1 MIFVQVNVLWEHTTC
16 RVAVD
21 AKRRPRFGV
30 GMYLRTTSQ
39 RNTDGSTVRYVQ
51 LAHNRRV
58 EGVTQAQ
65 VLLNL
70 GEDKL
75 DPDGSPRSTA
85 TAVNRPPPMA
95 FARRSARR

>member
-1 MIFVQVNVLWEHTTC
+1 
-16 RVAVD
+16 
-21 AKRRPRFGV
+21 
-30 GMYLRTTSQ
+30 MYLRTTSR

-70 GEDKL
+70 GREDKL
-75 DPDGSPRSTA
+75 DPDGLRRLVASINRYLGEPAVAEDVREAVGDALTVTECPRTTSHA
-85 TAVNRPPPMA
+85 
-95 FARRSARR
+95 ARGTG